1 MKYVGG
7 FVVALLALSF
17 LIGWTWIVISTAFNL
32 LNGLPIQW
40 IMVGVP
46 AAFFVALLPWLWIGK
61 QMKDD

>member
-32 LNGLPIQW
+32 PNGLPIQW
-40 IMVGVP
+40 IMVGIP
-46 AAFFVALLPWLWIGK
+46 AAFFVALPWLWIGK